1 MAYIFYI
8 VSEEEQK
15 MDRYLGNVYIK
26 AWEEAEKERG
36 QKKEY
41 QKEIKND
48 MLKGTGRLRMVANQ
62 KKREKHILH
71 LRVL

>member
-36 QKKEY
+36 
-41 QKEIKND
+41 
-48 MLKGTGRLRMVANQ
+48 
-62 KKREKHILH
+62 
-71 LRVL
+71 